1 VLIAELALLSWEG
14 PLEDWLLDDPSIIDI
29 ASFFSLS
36 FFSFLVRA
44 ASLALQSPEQA

>member
-1 VLIAELALLSWEG
+1 MLDELAVLALEETH
-14 PLEDWLLDDPSIIDI
+14 EDWLMDDPSIRDI

-44 ASLALQSPEQA
+44 ASLALQSPEHA